1 MPPASAPY
9 PDPVNE
15 EFRPPLWLRN
25 PHVQS
30 ILATTFVRR
39 GAIERR
45 ARPLIAAQQERLL
58 DCGAGVTLQC
68 FVSSPPQGNGR
79 VAVVLHGWEGSHESI
94 YVLSLAQLL
103 FEKGFE
109 VVRLNLRDHGETHHL
124 NRELFHSCRLPEL
137 IGALGVL
144 QRQFSGRALR
154 AVGYSLGG
162 NFLLRAAASARDSG
176 LDLAS
181 VVAVSP
187 VLDPVE
193 TLIALETALPGYQ
206 GFFVRKWRR
215 SLRKKQAAWPQD
227 YDFADVGRD
236 LREMTERLVLRHS
249 EFASLEDYLNG
260 YSITGARLAPLSVP
274 AHILTAQDDPMIPV
288 GALARLARPKSLT
301 VTVTRYGGHCG
312 FIERL
317 QGMTWAERFV
327 LKGFGAS

>member
-1 MPPASAPY
+1 
-9 PDPVNE
+9 VGE

-45 ARPLIAAQQERLL
+45 ARPLVAAQREQLL
-58 DCGAGVTLQC
+58 ECGAGVRLQS
-68 FVSSPPQGNGR
+68 FVSSPPRGSGR
-79 VAVVLHGWEGSHESI
+79 PVVVLHGWEGSHESI

-103 FEKGFE
+103 FEQGFE

-124 NRELFHSCRLPEL
+124 NRELFHSCRLPEV
-137 IGALGVL
+137 IGALGAL
-144 QRQFSGRALR
+144 QRQFSGRALS

-162 NFLLRAAASARDSG
+162 NFLLRAAASARESG
-176 LDLAS
+176 LDLKQ

-187 VLDPVE
+187 VLDPTE
-193 TLIALETALPGYQ
+193 TLVALETAMPGYQ

-215 SLRKKQAAWPQD
+215 SLRKKQVAWPGD
-227 YDFADVGRD
+227 YDFADAGSD

-249 EFASLEDYLNG
+249 EFPSLEDYLNG
-260 YSITGARLAPLSVP
+260 YSITGARLASIDSP
-274 AHILTAQDDPMIPV
+274 AHILTSRDDPMIPV
-288 GALARLARPKSLT
+288 GGLERIARSDSLT

-317 QGMTWAERFV
+317 EGITWAERFV
-327 LKGFGAS
+327 LQRLM

>member
-1 MPPASAPY
+1 MPP
-9 PDPVNE
+9 PDPVSE

-45 ARPLIAAQQERLL
+45 AAPLVAAQREQLL
-58 DCGAGVTLQC
+58 ECGAGVRLQC
-68 FVSSPPQGNGR
+68 FVSSPARSTGR
-79 VAVVLHGWEGSHESI
+79 PVVVLHGWEGSHESI

-103 FEKGFE
+103 FEHGFE

-124 NRELFHSCRLPEL
+124 NRELFHSCRLPEV
-137 IGALGVL
+137 IGALGAL
-144 QRQFSGRALR
+144 QRQFSGHALS

-162 NFLLRAAASARDSG
+162 NFLLRAAARARESG
-176 LDLAS
+176 LHLEQ

-187 VLDPVE
+187 VLDPSG
-193 TLIALETALPGYQ
+193 TLVALETAMPGYQ

-215 SLRKKQAAWPQD
+215 SLRKKQLAWPGD
-227 YDFADVGRD
+227 YDFGDAGSG

-249 EFASLEDYLNG
+249 EFASLEEYLNG
-260 YSITGARLAPLSVP
+260 YSITGARLASIDSP
-274 AHILTAQDDPMIPV
+274 AHILTSRDDPMIPV
-288 GALARLARPKSLT
+288 GGLEHIARPASLT

-317 QGMTWAERFV
+317 TGITWAERFV
-327 LKGFGAS
+327 LQRLG

>member
-1 MPPASAPY
+1 MPP
-9 PDPVNE
+9 PDPVSE

-45 ARPLIAAQQERLL
+45 AAPLVAAQRERLL
-58 DCGAGVTLQC
+58 ECGAGVTLQC
-68 FVSSPPQGNGR
+68 FISSPPQGNGR
-79 VAVVLHGWEGSHESI
+79 IVVVLHGWEGSHESI

-103 FEKGFE
+103 FERGFE

-137 IGALGVL
+137 IGALGAL
-144 QRQFSGRALR
+144 QRQFCGRALS

-162 NFLLRAAASARDSG
+162 NFLLRAAACAGESG
-176 LDLAS
+176 LALER
-181 VVAVSP
+181 VIAVSP
-187 VLDPVE
+187 VLDPAA
-193 TLIALETALPGYQ
+193 TLVALETAMPGYQ

-215 SLRKKQAAWPQD
+215 SLRKKQAAWPGD
-227 YDFADVGRD
+227 YDFSDVGRG

-260 YSITGARLAPLSVP
+260 YSITGARLASLTVP
-274 AHILTAQDDPMIPV
+274 AHILTSRDDPMIPA
-288 GALARLARPKSLT
+288 GGLEHIARPASLT

-317 QGMTWAERFV
+317 EGITWAERFV
-327 LKGFGAS
+327 LQRLG

>member
-1 MPPASAPY
+1 MG
-9 PDPVNE
+9 E
-15 EFRPPLWLRN
+15 EFRPPPWLRN

-45 ARPLIAAQQERLL
+45 AAPLVAAQREQLL
-58 DCGAGVTLQC
+58 ECGAGVRLQC
-68 FVSSPPQGNGR
+68 FVSSPPRSNGR
-79 VAVVLHGWEGSHESI
+79 PVVVLHGWEGSHESI

-103 FEKGFE
+103 FEQGFE

-137 IGALGVL
+137 IGALGAL
-144 QRQFSGRALR
+144 QRQFSGRALS

-162 NFLLRAAASARDSG
+162 NFLLRAAARARESG
-176 LDLAS
+176 LDLAQ

-187 VLDPVE
+187 VLEPTE
-193 TLIALETALPGYQ
+193 TLVALETAMPGYQ

-227 YDFADVGRD
+227 YDFADVGRG

-249 EFASLEDYLNG
+249 EFMSLEDYLNG
-260 YSITGARLAPLSVP
+260 YSITGARLASIDSP
-274 AHILTAQDDPMIPV
+274 AHILTSRDDPMIPV
-288 GALARLARPKSLT
+288 GGLERIAHPDSLT

-317 QGMTWAERFV
+317 EGITWAERFV
-327 LKGFGAS
+327 LQCLG